1 MFDPEIHRSGKF
13 PLRPIPELR
22 PNQIPKHMPV
32 SEASVK
38 AGAPASAGAS
48 AKSTGAPAKKTGA
61 LAFWPKL
68 RLYRFLRIRPKQL
81 RPMLW
86 PINEA
91 EAPAGARSGGSL
103 FLGSLD
109 AFFRSL
115 ASL

>member
-1 MFDPEIHRSGKF
+1 MPDPTVIREHKNAEKYALDTTVILQHENTEKF
-13 PLRPIPELR
+13 GPDPTMIPEHKI
-22 PNQIPKHMPV
+22 N
-32 SEASVK
+32 
-38 AGAPASAGAS
+38 
-48 AKSTGAPAKKTGA
+48 AKKTGA